1 MPMDPIEKI
10 GSPDSFSP
18 SFNQLSPKIIDLS
31 YDEINYK
38 KINIM
43 KSVPKMR
50 PASFDY
56 RGEKIKRQ
64 STSSSNS
71 PLNSNLA
78 ERRSISRYSESP
90 FAVSNLRTKAKKPPS
105 DRYRIDLLSLIP
117 NAKPISKRYSADSYL
132 PKMIQPNFSNLID
145 SKKPSNLKFSS
156 PQIGYNSNTKDLQI
170 ETNVLVPL
178 QPSFSPIPSDELLN
192 YFPIPG
198 LITLSTSSPVFSN
211 SNNPSRITN
220 LQINESISQRQ
231 AFKYADYQHFQT
243 SSMPQIN
250 FNSKN
255 ISTISK
261 SPLNDKK
268 IESSC
273 KSVEKSLD
281 RLYSLNNS
289 SLPVSSLERTDANN
303 EYSQTKQRSLSFT
316 SNSRNTLPGS
326 GLVSEMVKKFQN
338 GHKYQEYSNKSS
350 KAPSCPP
357 FRKNSLRSGYLNL
370 KKVNEIKKMFLMV
383 DPNLSRTSIQISNGI
398 GNASNETISN
408 KLPSL
413 DPISSSNNDMPRNSD
428 YEDISNKP
436 EEFLSHISTATHV
449 EHVADLSSFNIRKFD
464 SRFSPSKSVTNLTS
478 NSNIDCENTDKSK
491 SPSSLNFADRNI
503 KRSQSWTSETSA
515 RNNNKLYN
523 LKSISNNT
531 FIFGD
536 KVHKSNF
543 INFTDCDKDE
553 IHSENDDTSSQEMT
567 VVKKVM
573 GFMERSQFNEQS
585 TEPHLK
591 FINKELDH
599 DVTFALENIDKN
611 KFRNQDFI
619 PRASI
624 AADHLIEI
632 QDKLDILDK
641 NNQIIQN
648 QRVNMAPKKEME
660 LFISQIAGKLSNIN
674 EMESSSI
681 PIEKPAFE
689 SSTTEEGTPE
699 SDTIPSKNEYNEHL
713 KMFSFKSKKL
723 LTKYKKSFFSNRPT
737 KLAKSKSCD
746 DLDNFNDVRS
756 SASSFKSIKKKYIN
770 PVDESIDI
778 RTVLDVKPIKTIKHS
793 KSISRILTPPPK
805 SDLVSRNKTNSIS
818 IYIDDTT
825 DTDEAANLR
834 PKNKRKHIFQRQRA
848 IHPLVKTI
856 NSIDFCLGKLNSNVE
871 KFNDQRVA
879 LRKSPGIRK

>member
-1 MPMDPIEKI
+1 MSMDPIEKI

-18 SFNQLSPKIIDLS
+18 SFNQLSPKNIDLS
-31 YDEINYK
+31 FDEISFK

-56 RGEKIKRQ
+56 KGEKKKLQ
-64 STSSSNS
+64 STSLSNS

-78 ERRSISRYSESP
+78 ERRSTSRYSESS
-90 FAVSNLRTKAKKPPS
+90 FTNSNLRTKAKKPPS

-145 SKKPSNLKFSS
+145 SKKSSNLKFSS
-156 PQIGYNSNTKDLQI
+156 PQIGFNSNSKDLQI
-170 ETNVLVPL
+170 ETSVLVPL

-198 LITLSTSSPVFSN
+198 LITLSTSSPASSISN
-211 SNNPSRITN
+211 TPSRITN
-220 LQINESISQRQ
+220 LQNNESISQRH
-231 AFKYADYQHFQT
+231 AFKYDDYQHFQT

-250 FNSKN
+250 FSAKD

-261 SPLNDKK
+261 SPLNDKR
-268 IESSC
+268 IESSR

-289 SLPVSSLERTDANN
+289 SFPVSSSGRNSDNN
-303 EYSQTKQRSLSFT
+303 EYSPTKQRSISFT
-316 SNSRNTLPGS
+316 SNSRHTLPGS

-338 GHKYQEYSNKSS
+338 GHKYQEYNNQSS

-370 KKVNEIKKMFLMV
+370 KKVDEIKKMFLIE
-383 DPNLSRTSIQISNGI
+383 DPNLSRTSLEISNGI

-408 KLPSL
+408 KFTSL
-413 DPISSSNNDMPRNSD
+413 DPINSPNNNISHDSD
-428 YEDISNKP
+428 YEDISNNP

-449 EHVADLSSFNIRKFD
+449 ENIADLSSFSLKKFD
-464 SRFSPSKSVTNLTS
+464 SQFSPAKSVTNLTS
-478 NSNIDCENTDKSK
+478 NSNIDCENNEKSK
-491 SPSSLNFADRNI
+491 SPSSLNLIDRNV
-503 KRSQSWTSETSA
+503 KRSQSWASENSA
-515 RNNNKLYN
+515 RNINKITN
-523 LKSISNNT
+523 LRSISNNT
-531 FIFGD
+531 FIVGD
-536 KVHKSNF
+536 KAHKSSF
-543 INFTDCDKDE
+543 INFADYDKDE

-599 DVTFALENIDKN
+599 DVTMALENIDKN
-611 KFRNQDFI
+611 KFRNQDYV

-624 AADHLIEI
+624 VADQLIQI

-641 NNQIIQN
+641 DNEIIQN

-660 LFISQIAGKLSNIN
+660 LFISQIAGKLSSIN
-674 EMESSSI
+674 EMDSSSI
-681 PIEKPAFE
+681 PIVKPAFDP
-689 SSTTEEGTPE
+689 STTEEGTPE
-699 SDTIPSKNEYNEHL
+699 SDTIPSKKEYSESL
-713 KMFSFKSKKL
+713 KNFSLKSKQFL
-723 LTKYKKSFFSNRPT
+723 VKYKKSFFSSRPSR
-737 KLAKSKSCD
+737 LAKSKSCD
-746 DLDNFNDVRS
+746 ELDNINDARNS
-756 SASSFKSIKKKYIN
+756 SSSIKSIKKKYIN
-770 PVDESIDI
+770 PIDES
-778 RTVLDVKPIKTIKHS
+778 LDNGTALDAKPIKTLKHS
-793 KSISRILTPPPK
+793 KSITRISTPPPK
-805 SDLVSRNKTNSIS
+805 SDSVSRNKTNSIS
-818 IYIDDTT
+818 IYHDDTT

-834 PKNKRKHIFQRQRA
+834 PKNKRKHVYQRQRA

-856 NSIDFCLGKLNSNVE
+856 NSIDFCLGKLNSNVD

-879 LRKSPGIRK
+879 LRKSPGVRK